1 MVTHLPWLPSL
12 LSIGW
17 DAEPLG
23 MPHGEGIGAL
33 AALQIMVDAG
43 TLERLRGAWAIPN
56 MVLPEDIRIGG
67 EGELAN

>member
-23 MPHGEGIGAL
+23 MPHGDGPNGDRDAV
-33 AALQIMVDAG
+33 AALQIVVNAG
-43 TLERLRGAWAIPN
+43 TLARLRYAWDLPDA
-56 MVLPEDIRIGG
+56 VLPH
-67 EGELAN
+67 LAN